1 VAAVDA
7 RGKAHTAPLPERAA
21 PGGPGEPPAALT
33 AHLLEELAKST
44 PAPPPPNPVRPYMPG
59 PASSTTAEISTNLV
73 EEIPR
78 PKSRP
83 APEAENPGFGSML
96 REAAQKAEDLQ
107 TPELP
112 AEIPSRASETSLP
125 PSPRS
130 LAGIETAPPPFALEH
145 DSTLTT
151 EIGQVDFSIRSAPAS
166 ESAPTESAPPEDLG
180 VNTAEIDRHLLL
192 SYPPPV
198 PPKPPESRNPT
209 GPFSALV
216 ARLPPAPDLSE
227 FAEAAP
233 APASPVKTPEAPLN
247 ESGRLTAAEAPPL
260 PIPLPGKPSLSL
272 DPTVAREIYRIMY
285 LSRRID
291 DKEIALKRQN
301 KIYFQISG
309 AGHEAI
315 LVAAGMALRP
325 GYDWFYPYYRD
336 RALLLTLGMTPTEML
351 MGSVG
356 AKDDPNSGG
365 RQMPSHWGHKGLNV
379 VSQSSPV
386 GTQFLQA
393 VGCAEAGIFMQK
405 TGAAAT
411 FKNDEVVFVSTGDGT
426 TSEGEFWESLN
437 TACNLK
443 LPVVYLVEDNGYAIS
458 VPIEVQTAGGSIS
471 KLVRSFPDLLVLEVD
486 GCDPIASLQTM
497 GEAVRYCRM
506 RKGPALV
513 HAKVIRPYSHSLSDD
528 ESLYRPASERDA
540 EVLIDPLNAFPAK
553 VVAADLLTDA
563 DLAEIRAEVDREIE
577 EATDRAL
584 EAPTPPAESAMWWVY
599 SSIDPTS
606 REFDVAPEYGDAPNP
621 NKTMVDLLNAT
632 YVDEMARDPRIV
644 VFGED
649 VADCS
654 REENLEKVKGKGGVF
669 KVTHNLQRK
678 YGSDR
683 VFNSPLAEANIVG
696 RAIGMATRGLKPVV
710 EIQFFDY
717 IWPAYHQ
724 IRNELAL
731 MRWRSSGHF
740 KCPLVVRV
748 TYGGY
753 LQGGAVYHSQCGEV
767 LFTHIPGLRV
777 VIPSNAEDAN
787 GLLRTAIRCDDPV
800 IFLEHKHLYRQTYN
814 KGSYPGP
821 NHMIPFGKARVAR
834 EGSHVTIVT
843 FGALVQRSINAA
855 RDLEEEGV
863 SVEVLDLRTL
873 NPYDMDAIA
882 KSVKKTGRVLVAHED
897 QISFGY
903 GAEIAAKIADEL
915 FSYLDAPVRRLGA
928 LDCFVGYHPTLE
940 NATLPQIPNIKDAIR
955 HLVEF

>member
-1 VAAVDA
+1 LHEAGLAVTEA
-7 RGKAHTAPLPERAA
+7 RPLPKH
-21 PGGPGEPPAALT
+21 PP
-33 AHLLEELAKST
+33 
-44 PAPPPPNPVRPYMPG
+44 
-59 PASSTTAEISTNLV
+59 I
-73 EEIPR
+73 
-78 PKSRP
+78 
-83 APEAENPGFGSML
+83 
-96 REAAQKAEDLQ
+96 
-107 TPELP
+107 
-112 AEIPSRASETSLP
+112 
-125 PSPRS
+125 
-130 LAGIETAPPPFALEH
+130 
-145 DSTLTT
+145 
-151 EIGQVDFSIRSAPAS
+151 
-166 ESAPTESAPPEDLG
+166 
-180 VNTAEIDRHLLL
+180 
-192 SYPPPV
+192 
-198 PPKPPESRNPT
+198 
-209 GPFSALV
+209 
-216 ARLPPAPDLSE
+216 
-227 FAEAAP
+227 
-233 APASPVKTPEAPLN
+233 
-247 ESGRLTAAEAPPL
+247 
-260 PIPLPGKPSLSL
+260 SL
-272 DPTVAREIYRIMY
+272 DPTVLREIYRIMY

-325 GYDWFYPYYRD
+325 GHDWFYPYYRD
-336 RALLLTLGMTPTEML
+336 RALMLALGMTPTEML

-356 AKDDPNSGG
+356 AKDDPSSGG
-365 RQMPSHWGHKGLNV
+365 RQMPSHWGHKDLNV

-393 VGCAEAGIFMQK
+393 VGCAEAGIYMHK
-405 TGAAAT
+405 TGAAPT
-411 FKNDEVVFVSTGDGT
+411 FKQDEVVFVSTGDGT

-458 VPIEVQTAGGSIS
+458 VPVEVQTAGGSIS
-471 KLVRSFPDLLVLEVD
+471 RLVRSFPDLLVLEVD

-506 RKGPALV
+506 RKGPSLV

-528 ESLYRPASERDA
+528 EALYRSKEERAA
-540 EVLIDPLNAFPAK
+540 EVERDPLNSFRARLITEG
-553 VVAADLLTDA
+553 LLTEA
-563 DLAEIRAEVDREIE
+563 ELAGIRAEADRGIE

-584 EAPTPPAESAMWWVY
+584 EAEPPAAESASWWVY

-606 REFDVAPEYGDAPNP
+606 REFDSPPEYGDAPNP
-621 NKTMVDLLNAT
+621 NKTMVDLLNAA
-632 YVDEMARDPRIV
+632 YVDEMARDPKIV

-654 REENLEKVKGKGGVF
+654 REGSLDKVKGKGGVF

-683 VFNSPLAEANIVG
+683 VFNSPLAEANIIG

-724 IRNELAL
+724 IRNELSL
-731 MRWRSSGHF
+731 LRWRSSGHF
-740 KCPLVVRV
+740 KCPVVVRV

-814 KGSYPGP
+814 KGAYPGP
-821 NHMIPFGKARVAR
+821 NHMVPFGKARVVR
-834 EGSHVTIVT
+834 EGSHATIVT
-843 FGALVQRSINAA
+843 FGALVQRSVVAA
-855 RDLEEEGV
+855 RRLEEQDV
-863 SVEVLDLRTL
+863 SVEILDLRTL
-873 NPYDMDAIA
+873 NPYDMDAIRA
-882 KSVKKTGRVLVAHED
+882 SVMKTGRVLVVHED

-903 GAEIAAKIADEL
+903 GAEIAARIADDL

-928 LDCFVGYHPTLE
+928 LDNFVGYHPNLE
-940 NATLPQIPNIKDAIR
+940 NATLPQIAGIEDAIKR
-955 HLVEF
+955 LVAF